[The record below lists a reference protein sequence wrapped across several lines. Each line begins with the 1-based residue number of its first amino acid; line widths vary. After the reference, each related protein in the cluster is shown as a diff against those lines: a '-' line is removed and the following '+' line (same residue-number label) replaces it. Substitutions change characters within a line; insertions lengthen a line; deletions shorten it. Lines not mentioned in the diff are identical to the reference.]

1 MKKEVQKIE
10 VTEKMGKNTTFKI
23 LYKYEDEGAILTE
36 HRLIDAVDKA
46 SAKDIWLRCYKDE
59 EDTLINVLYLTK
71 SEKDEI
77 KKSREERRKYHENR
91 LKNKGGA

>member
-1 MKKEVQKIE
+1 MS
-10 VTEKMGKNTTFKI
+10 KNTTFKI
-23 LYKYEDEGAILTE
+23 WYMFEDEGEMVTA
-36 HRLIDAVDKA
+36 HQLIDADDKA

-91 LKNKGGA
+91 LKNKGDA

>member
-1 MKKEVQKIE
+1 MS
-10 VTEKMGKNTTFKI
+10 KNTTFKI
-23 LYKYEDEGAILTE
+23 WYKFEDEGEMVTA
-36 HRLIDAVDKA
+36 HQLIDADDKA

-91 LKNKGGA
+91 LKNKGVA